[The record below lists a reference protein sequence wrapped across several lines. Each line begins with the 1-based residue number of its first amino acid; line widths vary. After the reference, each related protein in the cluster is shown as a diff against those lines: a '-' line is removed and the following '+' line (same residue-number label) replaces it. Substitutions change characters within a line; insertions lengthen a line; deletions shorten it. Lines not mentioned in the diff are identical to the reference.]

1 MTDIIDIKSRNK
13 KTVPLP
19 ELSLELLKEAPNG
32 WETAVIYPLPENPSY
47 ELLEAARL
55 NVLDYLDFYSQSIN
69 TDEELLAET
78 LQAGFDKMCEIAF
91 WLLYVLPSPPESTLT
106 PDDPESPTP

>member
-1 MTDIIDIKSRNK
+1 MTDIIDIKSRGK

-19 ELSLELLKEAPNG
+19 ELSLELLKDAPNG
-32 WETAVIYPLPENPSY
+32 WETAVIYPLPANPSY

-69 TDEELLAET
+69 TDEELLAKT
-78 LQAGFDKMCEIAF
+78 LKLGFEKMHEIAI
-91 WLLYVLPSPPESTLT
+91 LLIYNPFPVPESPPP
-106 PDDPESPTP
+106 PDDPESSA